1 MIIVSGE
8 KKDKHCLIPL
18 ISRLYEVPTGVRF
31 IETESRGCQGLGE
44 VDGELVFNG
53 HRLSVWEN
61 EKSSIDGR

>member
-8 KKDKHCLIPL
+8 KKINIASSL
-18 ISRLYEVPTGVRF
+18 LYEVCTGVRF
-31 IETESRGCQGLGE
+31 IETESRACQGLGE
-44 VDGELVFNG
+44 VEGELVFNG